1 MQTDV
6 CVQTCLTGWKNT
18 TNVVFPSKK
27 TQQIV
32 NQTKAMP
39 ASHITY
45 NLPKV
50 GKNTGFGRMAVEERW
65 RKDY

>member
-18 TNVVFPSKK
+18 TNVFPSKK

-50 GKNTGFGRMAVEERW
+50 GKILGLVEW
-65 RKDY
+65 L